1 MTTAADLAFPR
12 VGALVD
18 LAERRSGSRMNAY
31 DDVGRKIGATASW
44 VRKFLGRQPIRL
56 DADTFLNIHAAY
68 RAECDRL
75 EAQAELEWARF
86 RALGEGDDA
95 MAYEADRSLDG
106 PTGGRSSHG
115 KEAAALVAPLV
126 DQGAK

>member
-1 MTTAADLAFPR
+1 M
-12 VGALVD
+12 
-18 LAERRSGSRMNAY
+18 
-31 DDVGRKIGATASW
+31 
-44 VRKFLGRQPIRL
+44 RKFLGRQPIRL

-95 MAYEADRSLDG
+95 MAYQADRSVDG
-106 PTGGRSSHG
+106 PAGGRHSRAE
-115 KEAAALVAPLV
+115 EARAVVAPLV
-126 DQGAK
+126 DQSAK